1 MGVGGES
8 NNGSKKKQKVLWGM
22 REGWCVKDED
32 RNGVLR
38 RGEWKDTTKCWELK
52 ESESRSLV
60 TEIVHTGAT
69 NEQKGSYHFQNM
81 TSVNLDGSVE
91 MKCIRK

>member
-1 MGVGGES
+1 
-8 NNGSKKKQKVLWGM
+8 M

-52 ESESRSLV
+52 ESESRSLL

-69 NEQKGSYHFQNM
+69 DEQEGSYFQNM
-81 TSVNLDGSVE
+81 ISMDLDGPVE
-91 MKCIRK
+91 RKCIRK